1 MDMYLWSRFF
11 TDIESALSQLTKIRE
26 EAENL
31 IFGAMLSIA
40 GHIGATEEE
49 FLQVHHE
56 VWLRNTKERKKGEY

>member
-1 MDMYLWSRFF
+1 MYLWSRFF
-11 TDIESALSQLTKIRE
+11 TDIERALSQLTEIRW

-40 GHIGATEEE
+40 KHVGATEEE

-56 VWLRNTKERKKGEY
+56 KWLENMNERTKGEY